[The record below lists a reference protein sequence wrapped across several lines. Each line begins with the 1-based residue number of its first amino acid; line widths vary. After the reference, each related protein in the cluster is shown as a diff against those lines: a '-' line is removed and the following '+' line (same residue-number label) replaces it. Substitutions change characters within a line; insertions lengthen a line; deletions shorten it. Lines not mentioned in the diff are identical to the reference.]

1 MYSAERRQ
9 AIRKLVEANAR
20 ISVAELADQF
30 GVSRAS
36 IRRDL
41 NFLHESGL
49 LQRVYGGA
57 LGANGVVD
65 EAPFVERRISNLA
78 EKGRIARAAAQLV
91 QPGETIF
98 VDGGT
103 TTECMTPYLVER
115 GPITVVTYGLNI
127 VNRLAQYDSI
137 TLIVIGG
144 TLHAA
149 SQTFGGVLAIA
160 NMQAYDMHFDK
171 AFIAAGGV
179 SAAAGVTNAD
189 LEQIPVKRR
198 AVEVARE
205 VILLADSSKLGVVRT
220 ALIAPARKV
229 HHLITGEGAQEDEV
243 RALRALGIVMNLV

>member
-9 AIRKLVEANAR
+9 AIRRLVEANAR

-49 LQRVYGGA
+49 IQRTYGGA

-103 TTECMTPYLVER
+103 TTECMTPYLADR
-115 GPITVVTYGLNI
+115 GQITVVTYGLNI
-127 VNRLAQYDSI
+127 VNRLAQYDSV

-144 TLHAA
+144 TLHSA
-149 SQTFGGVLAIA
+149 SQTFGGVLAIT

-171 AFIAAGGV
+171 AFMAAGGV
-179 SAAAGVTNAD
+179 SSAAGVTNAD

-220 ALIAPARKV
+220 ALIAPACKV
-229 HHLITGEGAQEDEV
+229 HHLFTGEEAVEDEV
-243 RALRALGIVMNLV
+243 QALRALGMVISLV